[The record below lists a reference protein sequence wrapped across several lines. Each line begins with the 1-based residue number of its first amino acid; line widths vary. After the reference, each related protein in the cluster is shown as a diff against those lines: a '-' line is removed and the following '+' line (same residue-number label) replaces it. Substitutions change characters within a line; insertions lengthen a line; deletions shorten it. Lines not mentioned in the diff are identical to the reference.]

1 MSEATRPPMSL
12 ASDPGGARPEGPPV
26 EGRSGACV
34 SVERSYSFDV
44 DATDTMGR
52 LSIVMTA
59 PHVQSYGM
67 VQRCVIVQK
76 DEFGFGLTVSGDN
89 PVFVQSVRKDG
100 AAMRAGVQQ
109 GDRIIKVNG
118 TLVTQSNHLEVVKL
132 IKSGSYVALTLL
144 GRPPGCPEPPP
155 SLADARHD
163 SLLSLVGSPGLSP
176 DHNSSLLAGSRDSS
190 SSSPGTNDEHRGVL
204 RDGRPGLQRLLEQAK
219 EERERLLEDPRSAEV
234 PHLINEIRSIEARI
248 QQLEQRLRRAGDGT
262 QDFVDGFQENKSGAK
277 LVRQHGE
284 ENAAGQPDLL
294 SSLPENF
301 MGKKLQDLEENS
313 SLASGKGAARR
324 AMSHDIHSTHSDIP
338 VNHMIPPCSAPPT
351 TIFPQHSIIGPEDE
365 DFPSDSEQADN
376 QAVFARLERVKERP
390 AHMAVFLQ
398 YVVSQHDPAPLML
411 NLMADAVLHSKE
423 PRKMFASFY
432 MLFLD
437 RHAPLKVTLAD
448 SIQSEFDEAKN
459 REDVPEATL
468 GEARESV
475 LRVIEEQLQDYRS
488 KSEMGLGSFY
498 GENELMSLSG
508 DQMEERM
515 AAEQLCA
522 KLMDIIGK
530 MEEDRRNAMV
540 TVITT
545 YMQGVGVKMKWAR
558 PVPSLERPPSS
569 TDKRLFNILPN
580 KKKPVPKKEKD
591 LMKENDKK
599 RFSLFQDKWKRDRD
613 KGSQFYFPAM
623 PVPNPSDGRSSSL
636 PKLPRLAGPSLDVYD
651 LSTESSS
658 PGMGAYP
665 SITPSNSSSPRLL
678 PRYPTVDE
686 SDLENG
692 GVNPSMGRRSSEQL
706 GATDGRTPKHRVSL
720 EPPVEPSPIPMGD
733 EDGGDS
739 DSITSQTVSESENVS
754 RQSMVSVPSEDDQS
768 REPEELETPNWQ
780 HSVDPEVLKDLPVIE
795 VKRQEVI
802 NELFH
807 TEKKHVQ
814 NLKVL
819 YEVFF
824 SRLAPVLTNNE
835 TYQIFINLDEILP
848 IHESLNE
855 AMRKIREKSQV
866 VAEIGDLML
875 ARFDGEAGEVLKAAT
890 AKFCSLQSQALD
902 IVRSKQK
909 KDPRFQQLMMEAESK
924 PKCRRLQLK
933 DFMLTEMQRLTK
945 YPLLLQNILKY
956 TQVEHPDHK
965 KLHKAGECCR
975 RILNDVNETVRET
988 ENAQRLEDYQRR
1000 LDLSSLER
1008 SYNPLV
1014 TDFKNLDLTHK
1025 KMLYEGPLT
1034 WRVNKEKSIDLHVLL
1049 LEDLLVLLQKQ
1060 DERLVLRCYSKT
1072 SAGTATD
1079 AKQTF
1084 SPVIKLGT
1092 VLVRPVATDKRA
1104 FFLITTSQLGP
1115 QIYELVA
1122 VTSKEMLIWQTQLEH
1137 AVEKE
1142 KQQEGTQNMTSFI
1155 LLGPQGYKKPRA
1167 STSHEHKD
1175 SVATVVG
1182 KQGGDDVR
1190 PSSFTSLS
1198 DDILDVTAGKEESGD
1213 VAASGSLDAYSEPEE
1228 AQLMTRV
1235 PETMSRRSVAVELE
1249 EEPGA
1254 EKELAQAALRDVGL
1268 LRRMLVRHL
1277 RVVAGPR
1284 DDGDLE
1290 RGLSLL
1296 QSQLSYS
1303 PHPTRSPH
1311 HSARG
1316 EEAVDGRRG
1325 EADEKEEEE
1334 EDAPAGGVSGTHD
1347 DWKGAGRGA
1356 GDAVHFSDEA
1366 QRLEQN
1372 GTGSAEGGTVPVIRR
1387 EGNYFFLARPTGPQE
1402 SSTDDDVAGGGG
1414 VEKHERLAESDEEG
1428 GGEAASASALYR
1440 SEEVSERLQT
1450 FPSSSSGSDH
1460 FSRYHDHTAVP
1471 VSLYQD
1477 ELEPPSPR
1485 VVFSPLP
1492 VDDVFNTLESLTQ
1505 KLKLLQAIEEKFNMN
1520 E

>member
-1 MSEATRPPMSL
+1 T
-12 ASDPGGARPEGPPV
+12 
-26 EGRSGACV
+26 
-34 SVERSYSFDV
+34 
-44 DATDTMGR
+44 
-52 LSIVMTA
+52 
-59 PHVQSYGM
+59 GM

-190 SSSPGTNDEHRGVL
+190 SSSPGTNVSG
-204 RDGRPGLQRLLEQAK
+204 
-219 EERERLLEDPRSAEV
+219 
-234 PHLINEIRSIEARI
+234 I
-248 QQLEQRLRRAGDGT
+248 RLRPPAVAQFFFRQLFSHYPVSRVIESIIVDRAVNYLDNRISQLQCTRPLCPDT
-262 QDFVDGFQENKSGAK
+262 QTEQCWGLYQLIDDSSNDRFCCSTGGHHV
-277 LVRQHGE
+277 
-284 ENAAGQPDLL
+284 
-294 SSLPENF
+294 SSLPTSCDSRIAVMADGFE
-301 MGKKLQDLEENS
+301 S
-313 SLASGKGAARR
+313 VRVAPWIIACVWHHRR
-324 AMSHDIHSTHSDIP
+324 VVRDRQ
-338 VNHMIPPCSAPPT
+338 IPPCSAPPT

-599 RFSLFQDKWKRDRD
+599 RFSLFQ
-613 KGSQFYFPAM
+613 F
-623 PVPNPSDGRSSSL
+623 VPRPSDSDDLERGVKHLHSVHYKNDEGGSRLTCAQIASHWLKSGLARASSNLCSQAFFRAPPRASRRSCRCPRVRCL
-636 PKLPRLAGPSLDVYD
+636 PEAREQQAAPALCPSCPGWRAPRSTFTISRPSPPRPEWGPIPASRPA
-651 LSTESSS
+651 T
-658 PGMGAYP
+658 A
-665 SITPSNSSSPRLL
+665 PRRGSYRDTRLWTN
-678 PRYPTVDE
+678 RTWRTVRDDSFSRAAVPTVSTVQQLRDAE
-686 SDLENG
+686 PAAPPRRFVAAEPDSG
-692 GVNPSMGRRSSEQL
+692 GALSLCR
-706 GATDGRTPKHRVSL
+706 GA
-720 EPPVEPSPIPMGD
+720 
-733 EDGGDS
+733 
-739 DSITSQTVSESENVS
+739 
-754 RQSMVSVPSEDDQS
+754 
-768 REPEELETPNWQ
+768 
-780 HSVDPEVLKDLPVIE
+780 
-795 VKRQEVI
+795 
-802 NELFH
+802 ELFH

-956 TQVEHPDHK
+956 TQVRTVEHPDHK

-1142 KQQEGTQNMTSFI
+1142 KQQEG
-1155 LLGPQGYKKPRA
+1155 
-1167 STSHEHKD
+1167 
-1175 SVATVVG
+1175 
-1182 KQGGDDVR
+1182 
-1190 PSSFTSLS
+1190 
-1198 DDILDVTAGKEESGD
+1198 
-1213 VAASGSLDAYSEPEE
+1213 
-1228 AQLMTRV
+1228 
-1235 PETMSRRSVAVELE
+1235 
-1249 EEPGA
+1249 
-1254 EKELAQAALRDVGL
+1254 
-1268 LRRMLVRHL
+1268 
-1277 RVVAGPR
+1277 
-1284 DDGDLE
+1284 
-1290 RGLSLL
+1290 
-1296 QSQLSYS
+1296 
-1303 PHPTRSPH
+1303 
-1311 HSARG
+1311 
-1316 EEAVDGRRG
+1316 
-1325 EADEKEEEE
+1325 
-1334 EDAPAGGVSGTHD
+1334 
-1347 DWKGAGRGA
+1347 
-1356 GDAVHFSDEA
+1356 
-1366 QRLEQN
+1366 
-1372 GTGSAEGGTVPVIRR
+1372 
-1387 EGNYFFLARPTGPQE
+1387 
-1402 SSTDDDVAGGGG
+1402 
-1414 VEKHERLAESDEEG
+1414 
-1428 GGEAASASALYR
+1428 
-1440 SEEVSERLQT
+1440 
-1450 FPSSSSGSDH
+1450 
-1460 FSRYHDHTAVP
+1460 
-1471 VSLYQD
+1471 
-1477 ELEPPSPR
+1477 
-1485 VVFSPLP
+1485 
-1492 VDDVFNTLESLTQ
+1492 
-1505 KLKLLQAIEEKFNMN
+1505 
-1520 E
+1520 

>member
-176 DHNSSLLAGSRDSS
+176 DHNSSQLAGSRDSS

-204 RDGRPGLQRLLEQAK
+204 RDGRPGLQRMLEQAK

-277 LVRQHGE
+277 SVRQHGE

-423 PRKMFASFY
+423 PRKMFTSLY

-522 KLMDIIGK
+522 KLMDI
-530 MEEDRRNAMV
+530 MNAMV
-540 TVITT
+540 QVITT
-545 YMQGVGVKMKWAR
+545 YMHGVGVKMKWAR

-580 KKKPVPKKEKD
+580 KKKVRE
-591 LMKENDKK
+591 E
-599 RFSLFQDKWKRDRD
+599 
-613 KGSQFYFPAM
+613 
-623 PVPNPSDGRSSSL
+623 
-636 PKLPRLAGPSLDVYD
+636 
-651 LSTESSS
+651 
-658 PGMGAYP
+658 
-665 SITPSNSSSPRLL
+665 
-678 PRYPTVDE
+678 
-686 SDLENG
+686 LE
-692 GVNPSMGRRSSEQL
+692 L

-739 DSITSQTVSESENVS
+739 DRYPSSPPLRHHPARHDTEPAHTRTAKPAVRWPGNSERFAGNAEFLGWNRFQASTLSEKGNATFAVRPQRYTQNHSVLKQTLNGAPFPPSTPPPPLPCSITSQTVSESENVS

-819 YEVFF
+819 YEVFY

-1213 VAASGSLDAYSEPEE
+1213 VAASSGLDAYSEPEE
-1228 AQLMTRV
+1228 TPLMTRV
-1235 PETMSRRSVAVELE
+1235 PETMSSRRSVAAQLE

-1303 PHPTRSPH
+1303 PHPARSPH
-1311 HSARG
+1311 HSAHG

-1325 EADEKEEEE
+1325 EADEK
-1334 EDAPAGGVSGTHD
+1334 DADTAVAGGVSGPHD
-1347 DWKGAGRGA
+1347 GWKGDAGRGA
-1356 GDAVHFSDEA
+1356 GDAVHFSDEE

-1372 GTGSAEGGTVPVIRR
+1372 GTGSAEGGTVPIIRR
-1387 EGNYFFLARPTGPQE
+1387 EGNYFFLARPSGPQE

-1414 VEKHERLAESDEEG
+1414 VEKHETLAESDEEG
-1428 GGEAASASALYR
+1428 AGEAAAAAASASLYR

-1471 VSLYQD
+1471 ASLYQD